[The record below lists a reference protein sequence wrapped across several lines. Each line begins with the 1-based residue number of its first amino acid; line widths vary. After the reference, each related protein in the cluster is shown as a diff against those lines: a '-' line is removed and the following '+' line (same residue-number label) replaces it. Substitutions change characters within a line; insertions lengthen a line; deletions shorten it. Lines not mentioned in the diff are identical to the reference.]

1 MTKVLLI
8 SEKVNFYKFKEG
20 NERAFAFFFN
30 TYYSKIV
37 GFCMQYVGDQ
47 DKSNSIAQEA
57 FIKLWIN
64 RKEIDKINGIK
75 SFLYTAAKSECL
87 NLLRHHKV
95 VKKYKNQLLEEKENQ
110 LNLEI
115 LNSFECDCMSLIEL
129 EEKIEE
135 SIEELPEKCKLVFN
149 KSRKENKKNREIS
162 KELGISVKAVEAN
175 ITRAL
180 KYLKI
185 KLYHYYP
192 NGVAG
197 LP

>member
-20 NERAFAFFFN
+20 NERAFAFFFDI
-30 TYYSKIV
+30 YYSKIV
-37 GFCMQYVGDQ
+37 GFCIQYVGDQ
-47 DKSNSIAQEA
+47 DTSNSIAQEA
-57 FIKLWIN
+57 FIKLWVN
-64 RKEIDKINGIK
+64 RKKINKINGIK

-87 NLLRHHKV
+87 NLLRHHKI
-95 VKKYKNQLLEEKENQ
+95 VKKYKNQVLEEKENQ

-129 EEKIEE
+129 EEKIEK

-162 KELGISVKAVEAN
+162 EELGISVKAVEAD

-185 KLYHYYP
+185 KLSHHYP
-192 NGVAG
+192 GGVAG
-197 LP
+197 LF